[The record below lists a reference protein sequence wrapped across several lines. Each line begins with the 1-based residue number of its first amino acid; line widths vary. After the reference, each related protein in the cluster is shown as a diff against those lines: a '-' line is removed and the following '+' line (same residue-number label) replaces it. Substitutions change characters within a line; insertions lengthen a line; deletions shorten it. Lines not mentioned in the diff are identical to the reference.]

1 MGLNSNFWMRK
12 SDVTKEDIYGDDD
25 YIKKPEEKVRQNAYV
40 QIIPDNGPKLPFD
53 KTKLD
58 EVYTPDDSKRPMP
71 VLGDVEISMK
81 GLAGT
86 LRRVRADFTCFS
98 KDQFNKFEPGILVP
112 GSKITVKWGY
122 VSGGKKTDETSAK
135 FVVFKPSFK
144 ITKENYF
151 KCSFEGIGRASEYD
165 ILDIN
170 GQQGFPR
177 KEFKTNYQGGE
188 ELTKTANLFDYLQYL
203 VQKETSQLEG
213 SKGFDPKNGA
223 SKGGLEGGGERS
235 GIAVHTAPEKYEPL
249 PGQAAGGW
257 FSSDKIQ
264 YVSLALIV
272 ACINERVL
280 SRGEKAYKIE
290 FDDKYS
296 AIKYNYTEGKIW
308 SPSPFELLFPY
319 SEGTVENSYNK
330 DGTTGKSSDW
340 VTCDSFVHKGFKI
353 DGAGTHGHPGGILFS
368 MDLLRTIQAEF
379 DNAAKREKTSTEDIG
394 SDRDDG
400 RIQLLPFFKR
410 LFGVIRENSGGSWD
424 LVMEREDSKDD
435 QKSNNI
441 KEIFIVNRNCPIEKV
456 PEVLTLDP
464 ISGKNGVREISIV
477 SEIPKEMQARAMA
490 GDVKEPQ
497 AETFKVG
504 VQNSQDEGQADAA
517 GPDQEPAPSLKEN
530 LKELRG
536 RLTTDEM
543 SQDAVSAARGAI
555 RDLINAEPRAQAL
568 KDGEALDPKN
578 VPFPLKFSATM
589 DGVDG
594 FRFGDLI
601 NSSYLPWRYRKTSG
615 QRPVFTII
623 DYSHRISA
631 TDWTTEVNAIM
642 RMVNS

>member
-1 MGLNSNFWMRK
+1 MPVNDNFWMRK
-12 SDVTKEDIYGDDD
+12 SDVTLKDIYGEDDAID
-25 YIKKPEEKVRQNAYV
+25 KPEEKVRTNAYV
-40 QIIPDNGPKLPFD
+40 QIIPEKGYKLPVG
-53 KTKLD
+53 KEKLD
-58 EVYTPDDSKRPMP
+58 ELYTPDDSKRPMP
-71 VLGDVEISMK
+71 TLGDVEISMK

-86 LRRVRADFTCFS
+86 LRRVKADFTCFS

-122 VSGGKKTDETSAK
+122 VKGGTKKAETSAK
-135 FVVFKPSFK
+135 FVVFKPTFT

-165 ILDIN
+165 IIDIN

-177 KEFKTNYQGGE
+177 KEFKTTYQGGE
-188 ELTKTANLFDYLQYL
+188 EKAKTANLFDYLQYL
-203 VQKETSQLEG
+203 VQKESDALG
-213 SKGFDPKNGA
+213 GKGFNPKNGA
-223 SKGGLEGGGERS
+223 SKGSLEGGDQRS

-272 ACINERVL
+272 ACINKYVL
-280 SRGEKAYKIE
+280 SRGEKKYEIK

-296 AIKYNYTEGKIW
+296 AIKYNYEKGKIW

-319 SEGTVENSYNK
+319 SNGTVENSYNK
-330 DGTTGKSSDW
+330 DETTGKSSDW
-340 VTCDSFVHKGFKI
+340 ITCDSFSHSGFKI
-353 DGAGTHGHPGGILFS
+353 DGSGKHGHPGGILFTV
-368 MDLLRTIQAEF
+368 DLLRTVQAEF

-424 LVMEREDSKDD
+424 LVMEKEDTDDD
-435 QKSNNI
+435 QKKNNVS
-441 KEIFIVNRNCPIEKV
+441 EIFIVNRNCPIEKV
-456 PEVLTLDP
+456 PSILTLDP
-464 ISGKNGVREISIV
+464 INGKTGVREINIV

-490 GDVKEPQ
+490 GDVKDPN
-497 AETFKVG
+497 AETHKSST
-504 VQNSQDEGQADAA
+504 QSSQDEGQPDAA
-517 GPDQEPAPSLKEN
+517 GPDQEPAPSLEEN

-555 RDLINAEPRAQAL
+555 RDLVNAESRDQAL
-568 KDGEALDPKN
+568 KDGEAIDPKN
-578 VPFPLKFSATM
+578 VPFPLKFTATM

-594 FRFGDLI
+594 FRFGDLV

-615 QRPVFTII
+615 QRPVFSVTE
-623 DYSHRISA
+623 YSHKISGN
-631 TDWTTEVNAIM
+631 DWTTTINAIM